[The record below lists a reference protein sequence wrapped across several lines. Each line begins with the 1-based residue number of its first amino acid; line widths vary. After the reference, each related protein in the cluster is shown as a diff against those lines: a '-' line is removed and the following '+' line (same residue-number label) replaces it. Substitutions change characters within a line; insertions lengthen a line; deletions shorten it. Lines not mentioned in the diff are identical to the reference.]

1 LTRLLDLGIDR
12 IQNIIMDMANLSE
25 KSVTTAIESYEKG
38 ASTKKV
44 IFEWSEQLRVLQD
57 EVGDLAIELIAR
69 YQPVA
74 TDLRFI
80 RSCMEIAYGFSRFGR
95 YAYDIVDVLETMGS
109 IANCDKNAVL
119 EMSGTVREMIHISV
133 QALHS
138 KDKNAAEKLYQ
149 MDDTVD
155 SLYRKYLRE
164 AITPSEKADKRSL
177 DPRCYISALLILRY
191 LERISDHACYIGD
204 SVHYIVTGTSSPRR

>member
-1 LTRLLDLGIDR
+1 
-12 IQNIIMDMANLSE
+12 
-25 KSVTTAIESYEKG
+25 
-38 ASTKKV
+38 
-44 IFEWSEQLRVLQD
+44 
-57 EVGDLAIELIAR
+57 
-69 YQPVA
+69 
-74 TDLRFI
+74 
-80 RSCMEIAYGFSRFGR
+80 
-95 YAYDIVDVLETMGS
+95 
-109 IANCDKNAVL
+109 
-119 EMSGTVREMIHISV
+119 MIHISV

-155 SLYRKYLRE
+155 ALYRKHLRE
-164 AITPSEKADKRSL
+164 AITPSETTDKRSS

>member
-1 LTRLLDLGIDR
+1 
-12 IQNIIMDMANLSE
+12 
-25 KSVTTAIESYEKG
+25 VTTAIESYEKG

-109 IANCDKNAVL
+109 IADCDKSAVL
-119 EMSGTVREMIHISV
+119 EMSCTVREMIRISV
-133 QALHS
+133 QALQS

-155 SLYRKYLRE
+155 TLYRKYLRE
-164 AITPSEKADKRSL
+164 AITPYEKADKGSF

-204 SVHYIVTGTSSPRR
+204 SVHYIVTGMSSPRR

>member
-1 LTRLLDLGIDR
+1 
-12 IQNIIMDMANLSE
+12 MDMAKLSE
-25 KSVTTAIESYEKG
+25 HSVVTAIDSYAKG
-38 ASTKKV
+38 ISSKKT

-80 RSCMEIAYGFSRFGR
+80 RSCMEIAYGFSRYGR

-109 IANCDKNAVL
+109 ISDCDKSAVL
-119 EMSGTVREMIHISV
+119 EMAKTVREMIHMSV
-133 QALHS
+133 EALQS

-149 MDDTVD
+149 MDNTVD
-155 SLYRKYLRE
+155 ALYRKYLRE
-164 AITPSEKADKRSL
+164 AITPHEKTDKRFA

-204 SVHYIVTGTSSPRR
+204 SVHYIVTGESSPRR

>member
-1 LTRLLDLGIDR
+1 
-12 IQNIIMDMANLSE
+12 MDMANLSE

-38 ASTKKV
+38 TSTKKV

-109 IANCDKNAVL
+109 IANCDKSAVL

-133 QALHS
+133 QALQS

-149 MDDTVD
+149 IDDTVD
-155 SLYRKYLRE
+155 ALYRKYLRE
-164 AITPSEKADKRSL
+164 AITPSEKTDTRSL

-204 SVHYIVTGTSSPRR
+204 SVYYIVTGTSSPRR

>member
-1 LTRLLDLGIDR
+1 
-12 IQNIIMDMANLSE
+12 MDMANLSE

-38 ASTKKV
+38 TSTKKV

-109 IANCDKNAVL
+109 IANCDKSAVL
-119 EMSGTVREMIHISV
+119 ETSATAREMIHISV

-155 SLYRKYLRE
+155 ALYRKHLRE
-164 AITPSEKADKRSL
+164 AITPSETTDKRSS